1 MQYFK
6 EHFNDNISETG
17 FLQKINDEFY
27 VGDIKIKYLN
37 RVIIGDTVIVKD
49 NEIIGIKERMNKNIV
64 GILYLDSKTK
74 YGSFNNKPLYLFK
87 PSNKDYPNFYIPSD
101 SSSKTKTFSV
111 ISFKE
116 WKTTDKLPIGT
127 LVETIGLV
135 GDKDS
140 EIEHL
145 RIYYEIKNNTWK
157 IKNEKI
163 KKDEEMLN
171 DLAFNYGYD
180 YEVFS
185 IDPIGSKDIDDA
197 FHFKNVGD
205 NNYEIGIHIASP
217 TVFFGK
223 EKEDILNILNRVSTV
238 YLTDKKYNLLPNI
251 YADNLVSLLENK
263 VRFALSIIFV
273 LDKELNIIS
282 ETVQKTVVKNIKNY
296 NYDEFDNLYNK
307 NSVENNNE
315 DYKKMLDFINIS
327 EIFFRGSL
335 MQASYSTR
343 NHAQAPDLWR
353 NNNNHDNRKEF
364 NSHHLVEEWMIYSN
378 KRVANYL
385 INKNCSNIIL
395 RKHESK
401 NNNLEKLGKINNIN
415 IDSNIDSRLINFLK
429 IREENSAV
437 YEIYDSIKNNILEGQ
452 THSKLGNEFYTHFTS
467 PIRRGVDFAIHL
479 LIIANLEG
487 KHLDYNF
494 DENIINKINTF
505 TKNTRKFG
513 RQLRRLEFIYELK
526 NKDDIIRE
534 TFGYITKITKNKISL
549 YLPEYNLEEKIVIIP
564 YKLEDI
570 VEIYF
575 FDDNIIKFKIGE
587 EKEKEYKLYEK
598 LKLKLYVFTSFE
610 NIFDKLKIEILE

>member
-6 EHFNDNISETG
+6 EYFNDNFSEIG
-17 FLQKINDEFY
+17 ILQKINDDFY
-27 VGDIKIKYLN
+27 VDEIKISYVN
-37 RVIIGDTVIVKD
+37 RSIVGDTVIIKN
-49 NEIIGIKERMNKNIV
+49 NEIIGIKDRMNSNIV

-87 PSNKDYPNFYIPSD
+87 PSNKDYPNFYIPVEPKSL
-101 SSSKTKTFSV
+101 KKTFSV

-135 GDKDS
+135 GDKAS

-145 RIYYEIKNNTWK
+145 RIYYEIRNTTWK

-163 KKDEEMLN
+163 KKDEIMLN
-171 DLAFNYGYD
+171 NLELNHSYDGYNNY

-197 FHFKNVGD
+197 FHFKNIGD

-217 TVFFGK
+217 TMFFGE

-263 VRFALSIIFV
+263 VRFALSIIFI
-273 LDKELNIIS
+273 LDKDLNIRS
-282 ETVQKTVVKNIKNY
+282 EMVQKTVVKNIKNY

-307 NSVENNNE
+307 NSLNTNQ
-315 DYKKMLDFINIS
+315 KMIDFINIT
-327 EIFFRGSL
+327 EDFFRGNNS
-335 MQASYSTR
+335 
-343 NHAQAPDLWR
+343 
-353 NNNNHDNRKEF
+353 NNNNNNNRKEF
-364 NSHHLVEEWMIYSN
+364 NSHHLVEEWMIYAN
-378 KRVANYL
+378 KRIANYL
-385 INKNCSNIIL
+385 INQNCSNIIL
-395 RKHESK
+395 RKHSSK
-401 NNNLEKLGKINNIN
+401 KDIEKVLYAN
-415 IDSNIDSRLINFLK
+415 IDTNIDTNIDSRLINFLK

-437 YEIYDSIKNNILEGQ
+437 YEIYDSAKNNILTEQ

-467 PIRRGVDFAIHL
+467 PIRRSVDFAIHL
-479 LIIANLEG
+479 LIHSILEG
-487 KHLDYNF
+487 KEIVYNF
-494 DENIINKINTF
+494 DENIINKINKF
-505 TKNTRKFG
+505 TKNSRKFG
-513 RQLRRLEFIYELK
+513 RQLRRLEFIYDLK
-526 NKDDIIRE
+526 NNNDNVRE

-549 YLPEYNLEEKIVIIP
+549 YLPEYNLEEKIIIIP
-564 YKLEDI
+564 YKIENI
-570 VEIYF
+570 VV
-575 FDDNIIKFKIGE
+575 IKFLDDTRINFIINEEK
-587 EKEKEYKLYEK
+587 EKEKEYKIYQK

>member
-6 EHFNDNISETG
+6 EYYNNILQKEIEIG
-17 FLQKINDEFY
+17 ILQKINDEFY

-37 RVIIGDTVIVKD
+37 RVIIGDTVIVED

-135 GDKDS
+135 GDKES

-163 KKDEEMLN
+163 KKDELMLN

-197 FHFKNVGD
+197 FHFKNIGD

-273 LDKELNIIS
+273 LDKDLNIIS
-282 ETVQKTVVKNIKNY
+282 ETVEKTVVKNIKNY

-307 NSVENNNE
+307 NSPENNNE
-315 DYKKMLDFINIS
+315 DYKNMLDFINIS

-335 MQASYSTR
+335 MQA
-343 NHAQAPDLWR
+343 PDFWR
-353 NNNNHDNRKEF
+353 NNNNHIRKEF

-395 RKHESK
+395 RKHSSK
-401 NNNLEKLGKINNIN
+401 TNNLEKLGKINIIN

-437 YEIYDSIKNNILEGQ
+437 YEIYDSTKNNISGEQ
-452 THSKLGNEFYTHFTS
+452 THSKLGDEFYTHFTS

-487 KHLDYNF
+487 KHLEYNF
-494 DENIINKINTF
+494 DENIINKINMF
-505 TKNTRKFG
+505 TKNSRKFG

-534 TFGYITKITKNKISL
+534 TFGYITKISKNKISL
-549 YLPEYNLEEKIVIIP
+549 YLPEYNLEEKIIIIP
-564 YKLEDI
+564 YKLENI
-570 VEIYF
+570 VEIDF
-575 FDDNIIKFKIGE
+575 LDEHIIKFKIGE
-587 EKEKEYKLYEK
+587 EKEKEYKLYQE
-598 LKLKLYVFTSFE
+598 LKLKLHVFTSFE

>member
-6 EHFNDNISETG
+6 EYYNNILQKEIEIG
-17 FLQKINDEFY
+17 ILQKINDEFY

-37 RVIIGDTVIVKD
+37 RVIIGDTVIVED

-87 PSNKDYPNFYIPSD
+87 PSNKDYPNFYIPVEPRSL
-101 SSSKTKTFSV
+101 KKTFSV

-135 GDKDS
+135 GDKES

-145 RIYYEIKNNTWK
+145 RIYYEIRNNTWK

-163 KKDEEMLN
+163 KKDEIMLN

-217 TVFFGK
+217 AVFFGK

-273 LDKELNIIS
+273 LDKDLNIIS
-282 ETVQKTVVKNIKNY
+282 ETVEKTVVKNIKNY

-307 NSVENNNE
+307 NSPENNNE
-315 DYKKMLDFINIS
+315 DYKNMLNFINIS
-327 EIFFRGSL
+327 EFFFRGSL
-335 MQASYSTR
+335 MQAS
-343 NHAQAPDLWR
+343 DFWR
-353 NNNNHDNRKEF
+353 NNNNHIRKEF

-395 RKHESK
+395 RKHSSK
-401 NNNLEKLGKINNIN
+401 TNNLEKLGKINNIN

-437 YEIYDSIKNNILEGQ
+437 YEIYDSNKNNISGEQ
-452 THSKLGNEFYTHFTS
+452 THSKLGDEF
-467 PIRRGVDFAIHL
+467 
-479 LIIANLEG
+479 
-487 KHLDYNF
+487 
-494 DENIINKINTF
+494 
-505 TKNTRKFG
+505 
-513 RQLRRLEFIYELK
+513 
-526 NKDDIIRE
+526 
-534 TFGYITKITKNKISL
+534 
-549 YLPEYNLEEKIVIIP
+549 
-564 YKLEDI
+564 
-570 VEIYF
+570 
-575 FDDNIIKFKIGE
+575 
-587 EKEKEYKLYEK
+587 
-598 LKLKLYVFTSFE
+598 
-610 NIFDKLKIEILE
+610 